1 MLPFERCGYH
11 WSKLIRVRPAVT
23 KQSWAVI
30 YAHLFAG
37 IPIRHPYPRDEFGL
51 TLLVLRSECSN
62 TMFTVDGSTRYT
74 DVPRK
79 RGTWTT
85 KSTSLAARECYPVWQ
100 ICIGGED
107 KAELIRADS

>member
-11 WSKLIRVRPAVT
+11 WSKLIRVRPAIT

-37 IPIRHPYPRDEFGL
+37 IPIRHPCPRDEVGL

-74 DVPRK
+74 DVPCK
-79 RGTWTT
+79 RGTPSPQAWPHGN
-85 KSTSLAARECYPVWQ
+85 AIPVWQ
-100 ICIGGED
+100 ICIGGEN
-107 KAELIRADS
+107 KAE